1 MTFGRTL
8 ERSRGGLSVAAVLA
22 AVIALFYRAAL
33 TDQIFFS
40 RDIQRVYY
48 PLKRY
53 WADRILHGEFPQWF
67 PYDGLGQPFVG
78 MVISGAFHP
87 SNLLYLSLPLG
98 TALKLNVL
106 LCYPVAFFG
115 MYLFAR
121 RWSLSIVPC
130 AVAAVLFTFNGY
142 MISATNNLLY
152 LMAAA
157 TLPWALWAT
166 DRFFAAPSISRGIVG
181 SSLLAL
187 ILLAGD
193 AQSFL
198 LGTVAVGVL
207 LLVRHKPGRLRS
219 EGRAL
224 LALIGLASLLGAAQM
239 LPALQL
245 FPETVTSLRSLE
257 SALLWSMHPIRLVEL
272 VWGPLFGG
280 QPGSEV
286 SALIDLNLLKAG
298 MTTLWVESV
307 HFGVAGVTLAL
318 IALFFHRRSWRAWW
332 LIVCGS
338 VLLLLILGKFI
349 GLYALLFRLLPLW
362 RGFRYPEKML
372 PYFLFLLAVAAA
384 VGLEFAFRNPKLR
397 HRLAV
402 VLAIAGAVSLLLF
415 GFEAVVS
422 LFSHRILAPLW
433 AGTPSPEAL
442 GRLHR
447 AFLKSTAQSAAV
459 ASCLAAVL
467 LALSRRPGWTL
478 LIPAICFA
486 DLAVA
491 NESMYEVTFPNLLHT
506 PTAFVSAIQKKEGR
520 GGLGGYRVVSGIQ
533 EHHVPILAGLTLPDG
548 YAISL
553 ASALVPDIPSLW
565 GLESADAYLPAQSKR
580 VYRLTEEP
588 SIWYLR
594 FDGDFGARYTVLPQE
609 FFEQVNGRKELVVME
624 HSALH
629 LLLLRNSDAAPRTSL
644 KRSHCVENDQQAF
657 KTVIARKFDSA
668 REAVVECHPTR
679 LSAEYR
685 PAQSDEARIE
695 SYAPEQVEIS
705 VRNDSP
711 ALLVINDAFYQG
723 WTATVDSKAAEIIPA
738 NYAVRGVELS
748 AGQHQ
753 VVLSYRTPGL
763 LVGFCISLFSLL
775 AASGAIVFRRFLAVG
790 SQKTSPLAVPG
801 RPS

>member
-1 MTFGRTL
+1 MTFGRML
-8 ERSRGGLSVAAVLA
+8 ERSRLGLSVSAVLA
-22 AVIALFYRAAL
+22 AVIALFYRVAL

-53 WADRILHGEFPQWF
+53 WADRIGHGEFPQWF

-115 MYLFAR
+115 TYLFAR
-121 RWSLSIVPC
+121 RWSLSMVPC
-130 AVAAVLFTFNGY
+130 AVAAVLFSFNGY
-142 MISATNNLLY
+142 MISVTNNLLY

-157 TLPWALWAT
+157 TLPWALWAA
-166 DRFFAAPSISRGIVG
+166 DRFFAAPSISRGMAG

-187 ILLAGD
+187 IPLAGD

-198 LGTVAVGVL
+198 LAAVSIGVL
-207 LLVRHKPGRLRS
+207 LLIRHQPGQLRS
-219 EGRAL
+219 EGPAFF
-224 LALIGLASLLGAAQM
+224 ALIGVASLFSAAQI
-239 LPALQL
+239 LPAVQL

-257 SALLWSMHPIRLVEL
+257 SALLWSMHPIRLLEL

-280 QPGSEV
+280 QSGSEV
-286 SALIDLNLLKAG
+286 SASIDLNLLKTG
-298 MTTLWVESV
+298 MSTLWAESV

-318 IALFFHRRSWRAWW
+318 IALYFHRRDRRAWG
-332 LIVCGS
+332 LILCGS
-338 VLLLLILGKFI
+338 VLLLLIFGKFI

-372 PYFLFLLAVAAA
+372 PYLLFLLAIAAA
-384 VGLEFAFRNPKLR
+384 FGLEFVFRNPTLR
-397 HRLAV
+397 RRLAV
-402 VLAIAGAVSLLLF
+402 VLAIAGAVSLLFF
-415 GFEAVVS
+415 GLEAVANLLS
-422 LFSHRILAPLW
+422 QRILAPVW
-433 AGTPSPEAL
+433 AAPPSPEAL
-442 GRLHR
+442 VRLHR
-447 AFLKSTAQSAAV
+447 TFLKSTAQSAAV
-459 ASCLAAVL
+459 AGCLAAL
-467 LALSRRPGWTL
+467 LWALSQRPGWVL

-486 DLAVA
+486 DLAIA

-506 PTAFVSAIQKKEGR
+506 PTAFVSAIQKREGR
-520 GGLGGYRVVSGIQ
+520 VGLGGYRVVSGIQ
-533 EHHVPILAGLTLPDG
+533 EHQVPILAGLTLPDG

-580 VYRLTEEP
+580 FYQLTEEP
-588 SIWYLR
+588 FIWYLR

-609 FFEQVNGRKELVVME
+609 FFKQVNGRKELVVME
-624 HSALH
+624 HTALH
-629 LLLLRNSDAAPRTSL
+629 LLLLQNPDAAPRASL

-657 KTVIARKFDSA
+657 KTVIARKFESG
-668 REAVVECHPTR
+668 REAVVECRPTR
-679 LSAEYR
+679 LSQGYR
-685 PAQSDEARIE
+685 PVQSDEARIE
-695 SYAPEQVEIS
+695 SYAPERVEIS
-705 VRNDSP
+705 VRNESP

-723 WTATVDSKAAEIIPA
+723 WSAIVDGKAAEIVPA
-738 NYAVRGVELS
+738 NYAVRGIELDG
-748 AGQHQ
+748 GQHK

-763 LVGFCISLFSLL
+763 MVGICISLFSLL
-775 AASGAIVFRRFLAVG
+775 AATSALVIRRFLAVG
-790 SQKTSPLAVPG
+790 SQKTSPLPIPI
-801 RPS
+801 RRS